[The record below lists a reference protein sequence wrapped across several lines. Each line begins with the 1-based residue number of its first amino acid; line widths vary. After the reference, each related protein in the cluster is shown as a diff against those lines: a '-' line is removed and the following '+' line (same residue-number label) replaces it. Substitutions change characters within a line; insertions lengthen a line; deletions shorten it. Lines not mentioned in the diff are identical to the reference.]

1 MGAIESSYYDPSH
14 QQRSISIS
22 PSSHVSRARCLPI
35 MYRTTVVF
43 AVIGDHEHDLP
54 FEDVVADKTAAYAGD
69 VFVGLHLLELA
80 AQEPGGC

>member
-1 MGAIESSYYDPSH
+1 
-14 QQRSISIS
+14 
-22 PSSHVSRARCLPI
+22 

-54 FEDVVADKTAAYAGD
+54 FEDVVANKTAAYAGD